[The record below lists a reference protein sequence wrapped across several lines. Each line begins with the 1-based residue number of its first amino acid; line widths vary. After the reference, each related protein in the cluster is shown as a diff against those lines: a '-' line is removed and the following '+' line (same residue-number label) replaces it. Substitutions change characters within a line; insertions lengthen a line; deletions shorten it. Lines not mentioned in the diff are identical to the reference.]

1 MNGVASVRLTNFF
14 NIPDSSLV
22 DISEVHVD
30 KDLSKKERVME
41 FIRQIKNPY
50 RYRCGKFIVD
60 SCYTENGL
68 SIEDRLQSIHENE

>member
-22 DISEVHVD
+22 DISEVHVG
-30 KDLSKKERVME
+30 KDLNKKERVRE

-60 SCYTENGL
+60 SRYIKNGL
-68 SIEDRLQSIHENE
+68 SIEDRLQSIYENE